1 MVSWASWCA
10 KSYMLI
16 SKTQLKMAS
25 RSPVLLFALMVCL
38 VIVSQGVLAARELVE
53 TTKGN
58 IYLCL
63 YIWKRPKSRY
73 FGGHRNFI
81 NI

>member
-1 MVSWASWCA
+1 
-10 KSYMLI
+10 MLI

-63 YIWKRPKSRY
+63 Y
-73 FGGHRNFI
+73 F
-81 NI
+81 